1 MKSRLSIEIKG
12 LLEPKKLGASRY
24 NPESSSNITTS
35 STTAKPLKRSGSS
48 STLRRTDTD
57 ISLIED
63 RYRLLEHNYRELL
76 EETRNKGELF
86 RKQREE
92 LDRLRQTHD
101 RDQKEIAQLRT
112 LLEIARRNQ
121 PPAPASTQPALLA
134 SKLDRHSASVPR
146 ERKSPAGKGQQAGV
160 VAAVASGASGLRKNS
175 RVRM

>member
-12 LLEPKKLGASRY
+12 LLEHKKLGGSRY

-35 STTAKPLKRSGSS
+35 STTVKPLKRSESS

-57 ISLIED
+57 ISIIED
-63 RYRLLEHNYRELL
+63 RYRLLERNYRDLL
-76 EETRNKGELF
+76 EETKLKGDLF

-92 LDRLRQTHD
+92 LDRLRQVHD

-121 PPAPASTQPALLA
+121 LPAQANM
-134 SKLDRHSASVPR
+134 
-146 ERKSPAGKGQQAGV
+146 QQSQIHAI
-160 VAAVASGASGLRKNS
+160 KP
-175 RVRM
+175 